1 MNPELLISE
10 LWALPDEEARR
21 VALEQALEG
30 STDAQKSAL
39 VDALKEQADDYLRSD
54 IQRCL
59 QAACL
64 IGHVARFSGDPAHR
78 ALSLLA
84 EANARSIGLSQY
96 PKAIALYGE
105 AEAIYGD
112 LERPVEQAQAA
123 VGKLWPLAS
132 LGRYEEGFALGR
144 RVGDVLEAAEQWL
157 ALGKL
162 LSNMGIIYGRI
173 GEDRPALEMFDRA
186 RNIYRRLD
194 GAGRPYLVRAEY
206 NRAII
211 LRNLG
216 RFEES
221 IEASEAALAIAGDE
235 QRMDRARAK
244 WTLAMTYFLLGKYN
258 EALQLLDKVQAVFL
272 DDGRERDAILVELF
286 ISDCLLQL
294 RRFQDVLS
302 KCARVRRVFR
312 DLGTRLEVAQAVLN
326 EAVAYAGLGL
336 YEEAENSMQEARELF
351 AKEDNEV
358 WLAFTDLERAT
369 IALHRRHFEDATGLT
384 EACVAVFKRH
394 ALSVPEAQARM
405 VAARACSELGQL
417 EEARKQVDASLEI
430 GEARGVP
437 LLIYQARYLLGRLS
451 EQDDDPQQAM
461 WYYDVAIGALE
472 QLRGRMMV
480 EFRADFLEDKG
491 VVYEDMV
498 QLCVETER
506 VAQGLEYAER
516 AKSRALLDLLAYRLD
531 VSVEARR
538 EEDEPLV
545 AELAQLRAER
555 DRLYRRWESGE
566 GEPERGFA
574 TASDGWQEAQQE
586 VLHIEQEVTELWHRL
601 LIRNA
606 DYARDAAL
614 WQVRTE
620 PAQPYLDE
628 QTLLLEYYVARGKL
642 LVFLVSKSEIVVR
655 RLPSALAQVQKLSQL
670 LWLNLRSAPRAGE
683 SRVVALA
690 QNARAILEKLYLLLM
705 APLEDD
711 LAGWRRLIMVPHGPL
726 HYLPFQALYDGNL
739 YLLQRYEIG
748 YLPGASFLRYA
759 HDAAQPLH
767 AEKRA
772 TTVAIGH
779 SQSAQLP
786 YTIEEA
792 QGVAQLWQ
800 GKTLLEDEATRQAL
814 QELAPGARL
823 LHVAAHGDFRP
834 DNPLFSGIALDDGWL
849 TTLDIFS
856 LRLRASLVT
865 LSACQTGRN
874 VVAGGDELLGLMRA
888 FLYAGAASLVLSL
901 WTVEDRSTAQLMET
915 FYQNLLQGKG
925 KAEALRAAQ
934 GDFITEA
941 GNGPRSHP
949 YYWAPFFLVGD
960 MGPLLT

>member
-1 MNPELLISE
+1 MNIEMLIRE
-10 LWALPDEEARR
+10 LWALPDEKARFA
-21 VALEQALEG
+21 ALKQALQG
-30 STDAQKSAL
+30 SSSAEQTAL
-39 VDALKEQADDYLRSD
+39 VAALKGQADSYLRSD

-59 QAACL
+59 QAAQL
-64 IGHVARFSGDPAHR
+64 IACAAQFSGDSLHR
-78 ALSLLA
+78 AQGLLA
-84 EANARSIGLSQY
+84 EANAWGIGLSKH
-96 PKAIALYGE
+96 PRAIALYGE
-105 AEAIYGD
+105 AEQIYAE

-123 VGKLWPLAS
+123 VGKLWSLAS
-132 LGRYEEGFALGR
+132 LGRYEEAFALGR
-144 RVGDVLEAAEQWL
+144 SVGEVLEAAEQWL
-157 ALGKL
+157 PLGKL
-162 LSNMGIIYGRI
+162 LGNMGIIYGRM
-173 GEDRPALEMFDRA
+173 GEDQPALEMFDRA
-186 RNIYRRLD
+186 RDIYSRLD
-194 GAGRPYLVRAEY
+194 EVGQPYLVRAEY

-211 LRNLG
+211 LTNLG

-221 IEASEAALAIAGDE
+221 IRASEAALALVDDE

-244 WTLAMTYFLLGKYN
+244 WTLAITYFLLGKYN
-258 EALQLLDKVQAVFL
+258 EALQLLDRVQAVFL

-312 DLGTRLEVAQAVLN
+312 DLGTRLEVGQAVLN
-326 EAVAYAGLGL
+326 EAVAYAGLEL
-336 YEEAENSMQEARELF
+336 YEEAERSMQEARELF
-351 AKEDNEV
+351 AAEENEV

-369 IALHRRHFEDATGLT
+369 IALHRRHFEDARALAT
-384 EACVAVFKRH
+384 ASVSVFRSH
-394 ALSVPEAQARM
+394 ALSVPEAQARL
-405 VAARACSELGQL
+405 VAARACSELEHL
-417 EEARKQVDASLEI
+417 EEAREQVDASLAI

-437 LLIYQARYLLGRLS
+437 LLIYQARYLLGKLS
-451 EQDDDPQQAM
+451 EQGDDAEEAM

-498 QLCVETER
+498 QLCVETNR

-516 AKSRALLDLLAYRLD
+516 AKSRVLLDLLAYRLD
-531 VSVEARR
+531 VGVEARR

-566 GEPERGFA
+566 AQPERGFA
-574 TASDGWQEAQQE
+574 TASDGWQEAQRD
-586 VLHIEQEVTELWHRL
+586 VLHIEQQITELWHRL

-620 PAQPYLDE
+620 PVQPYLDD
-628 QTLLLEYYVARGKL
+628 QTLLLEYYVARGEL
-642 LVFLVSKSEIVVR
+642 LVFLVSKKEITVR
-655 RLPSALAQVQKLSQL
+655 RLPGALGQAQKLSQL
-670 LWLNLRSAPRAGE
+670 LWLNMRSAPRAGE
-683 SRVVALA
+683 TRVAALA
-690 QNARAILEKLYLLLM
+690 QNARSILGKLHGLLI
-705 APLEDD
+705 APLQED
-711 LAGWRRLIMVPHGPL
+711 LVGWERLIVVPHGPL
-726 HYLPFQALYDGNL
+726 HYLPFQALYDGND
-739 YLLQRYEIG
+739 YLLEHYEIG
-748 YLPGASFLRYA
+748 YLPGASFLRYVQ
-759 HDAAQPLH
+759 DAAQLLDI
-767 AEKRA
+767 EKTA

-786 YTIEEA
+786 YTIQEA

-800 GKTLLEDEATRQAL
+800 GKTLLENKATRQAL

-834 DNPLFSGIALDDGWL
+834 DNPLFSGIALDDAWL

-856 LRLRASLVT
+856 MRLQASLVT

-901 WTVEDRSTAQLMET
+901 WAVEDRSTAQLMET
-915 FYQNLLQGKG
+915 FYRYLIEGKG
-925 KAEALRAAQ
+925 KAAALRAAQ
-934 GDFITEA
+934 SDFITDA
-941 GNGPRSHP
+941 GEGARSHP

-960 MGPLLT
+960 MGRL